1 VPLAFCLAFWI
12 SSRLPPMRPRFA
24 FLLLPVFAGLL
35 FVACQGEGEGQPCDT
50 NAGNSGNDDCQPPL
64 ICTTGLTNANSPR
77 CCPQNRA
84 ANATT
89 PECSLSSTT
98 LDGSNPT
105 PPDSST
111 DTSMPE
117 AGPEAATDAP
127 VESATEAGVD
137 TGSAAETGGDGA
149 TSDGSSSDAPGQ

>member
-1 VPLAFCLAFWI
+1 
-12 SSRLPPMRPRFA
+12 MRSRFA
-24 FLLLPVFAGLL
+24 FLILPVFAGLL
-35 FVACQGEGEGQPCDT
+35 FVACQGESEGQPCDT

-77 CCPQNRA
+77 CCPQDRTT
-84 ANATT
+84 ATT

-105 PPDSST
+105 PPEGGA

-117 AGPEAATDAP
+117 AGPEATTDAP
-127 VESATEAGVD
+127 VTPD
-137 TGSAAETGGDGA
+137 TGMAAETGGGDDASDGA
-149 TSDGSSSDAPGQ
+149 ATEGSSSDGPAADAPGE